1 MIEVTRVPVNPVPQ
15 KFTYIVELSELRAS
29 FLLGLLKLSR
39 CSVTAA
45 KIVEGLKKAG
55 LE

>member
-15 KFTYIVELSELRAS
+15 EFTYIIELSELRAG
-29 FLLGLLKLSR
+29 FLLDILKKDR
-39 CSVTAA
+39 CSVTAEQ
-45 KIVEGLKKAG
+45 IVDGLKKAG